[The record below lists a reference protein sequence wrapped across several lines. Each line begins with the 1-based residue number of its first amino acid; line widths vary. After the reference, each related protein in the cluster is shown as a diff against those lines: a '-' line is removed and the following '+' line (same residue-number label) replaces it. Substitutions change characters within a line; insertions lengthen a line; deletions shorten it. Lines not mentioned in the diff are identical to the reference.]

1 MTSKKVK
8 APKIDELDSYIPIEK
23 YMKSKFSIIEVSI
36 GESGKLGYMCLSK
49 FAEAFFIPC
58 ADTIEVTDNFMY
70 DLLLALIKKCE
81 KDIKECDDTFQ
92 ELQYPEQLCEFLI
105 WFRQQ
110 AKNDPIKF
118 IAFENTSIK
127 GFGHYC
133 NIEKIYEHPWFK
145 PTTTEDVEQVG

>member
-36 GESGKLGYMCLSK
+36 EESGKLGYMCLSK
-49 FAEAFFIPC
+49 FAEAFFIPYT
-58 ADTIEVTDNFMY
+58 DTIEVTDNFMY

-92 ELQYPEQLCEFLI
+92 ELHYPEQLCEFLI

-110 AKNDPIKF
+110 AKNDPFKY
-118 IAFENTSIK
+118 IAFKSSSLN
-127 GFGHYC
+127 GYGHYSQ
-133 NIEKIYEHPWFK
+133 IKEIYEYPWFK
-145 PTTTEDVEQVG
+145 PTTTEDAEKVG